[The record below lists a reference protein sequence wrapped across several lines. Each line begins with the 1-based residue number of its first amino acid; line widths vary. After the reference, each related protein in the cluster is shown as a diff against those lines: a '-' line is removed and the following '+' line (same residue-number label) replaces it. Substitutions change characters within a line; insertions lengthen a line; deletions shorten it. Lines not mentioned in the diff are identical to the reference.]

1 MVSPAQLSPR
11 RLGRTTLRIAPIG
24 LGCWQFSQNKGYTR
38 GYWRALDQETI
49 DAIVGAALDGGI
61 DWFDSAEVYGNGRS
75 EEALSTALHHLLVH
89 PSRVMIATKWLP
101 VPRTAASITRTIDER
116 RHKLRG
122 YPIGLYQVHQPW
134 SFSSIP
140 AQMRAMAGLVSAGK
154 VGAVGVSNFSAD
166 QMRAAA
172 AALRAEGLPLASN
185 QVRISL
191 LDRDIEVN
199 GVLAAARE
207 LGVTLIAYSPL
218 AQGLLSG
225 KLHDRPRAVSD
236 LPPWRRLRVQ
246 GGARVFGRENLARTT
261 PLIEELRRVA
271 AEHSA
276 TVAQVAL
283 AWVTGF
289 YGETVVAIPGA
300 TRPEQARENAAAM
313 RLALGEEE
321 LARLARASA
330 SLGMSHRQDR
340 RGSRSGGRTRYH
352 VLSSCS
358 RGE

>member
-1 MVSPAQLSPR
+1 M
-11 RLGRTTLRIAPIG
+11 
-24 LGCWQFSQNKGYTR
+24 
-38 GYWRALDQETI
+38 
-49 DAIVGAALDGGI
+49 
-61 DWFDSAEVYGNGRS
+61 
-75 EEALSTALHHLLVH
+75 
-89 PSRVMIATKWLP
+89 
-101 VPRTAASITRTIDER
+101 
-116 RHKLRG
+116 LRG

-140 AQMRAMAGLVSAGK
+140 AQMRAMAGLVHAGK
-154 VGAVGVSNFSAD
+154 IGAVGVSNFSAG
-166 QMRAAA
+166 QMRVAA

-199 GVLAAARE
+199 GVLDAARE

-225 KLHDRPRAVSD
+225 KFHERPELASD

-246 GGARVFGRENLARTT
+246 GGARVFGRENLERTS
-261 PLIEELRRVA
+261 PLVEELRRVA
-271 AEHSA
+271 AEHGV

-283 AWVTGF
+283 AWVIGF

-313 RLALGEEE
+313 RLALGEAE
-321 LARLARASA
+321 LERLARASA
-330 SLGMSHRQDR
+330 SLGMPRHGDR
-340 RGSRSGGRTRYH
+340 CGSPSSRRTRYH
-352 VLSSCS
+352 VLSRCWE
-358 RGE
+358 R